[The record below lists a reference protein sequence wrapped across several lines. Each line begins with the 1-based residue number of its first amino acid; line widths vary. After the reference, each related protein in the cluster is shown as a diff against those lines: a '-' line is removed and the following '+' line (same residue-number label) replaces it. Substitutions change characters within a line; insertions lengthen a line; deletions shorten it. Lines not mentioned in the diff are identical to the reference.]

1 MGLNTKYYISIFTV
15 VNVITIIFAIYTD
28 HRWEDWYITFKA
40 SKNLALGN
48 GLVYHVGEHVHTFTS
63 PIGTLV
69 PAALSFLGGGE
80 GADEFAIWGYR
91 IICSII
97 LSTTAMLIFRLF
109 IHLGSDV
116 YHAFWVVL
124 LFAFNILIVD
134 FSINGMETA
143 FMVLFL
149 ILFISIVVISEQ
161 KKTLK
166 LALCVAALMYTRPD
180 AVVYFG
186 SLMIGFILFYP
197 EVSNQ
202 LQSRKK
208 SILFFMKV
216 GLLAFVFYLP
226 WILITYIYYGSP
238 IPHTIVAKGLNMI
251 YSVKSLAFRFVTM
264 PYQLITYNCTP
275 ANTCLMPPYS
285 NMGSW
290 SILPIIGWLS
300 VLIGALYFLNFK
312 GIKIIRAISF
322 SFYIGLFYLF
332 AVNSA
337 MPWYLP
343 NITIVFI
350 VCIGLVLQH
359 HIKNRYA
366 KRSIQFGFLFYTLIV
381 FLTGA
386 KSMKTQQ
393 EVIEFGNRKVI
404 GIWLKDNAKKGQS
417 VFMECLG
424 YIGYYSELKTFDFP
438 GMSSPEIVAARKKIP
453 KSNKIK
459 RKKDEY
465 AYIIADLRPD
475 WLVLRPVETEIINGH
490 NNRLLQ
496 NQYMLVKEFNVAS
509 KIPSGILGENYLRF
523 DQEFRVYKK
532 VAL

>member
-1 MGLNTKYYISIFTV
+1 
-15 VNVITIIFAIYTD
+15 
-28 HRWEDWYITFKA
+28 
-40 SKNLALGN
+40 
-48 GLVYHVGEHVHTFTS
+48 
-63 PIGTLV
+63 
-69 PAALSFLGGGE
+69 
-80 GADEFAIWGYR
+80 
-91 IICSII
+91 
-97 LSTTAMLIFRLF
+97 
-109 IHLGSDV
+109 
-116 YHAFWVVL
+116 
-124 LFAFNILIVD
+124 
-134 FSINGMETA
+134 
-143 FMVLFL
+143 
-149 ILFISIVVISEQ
+149 
-161 KKTLK
+161 
-166 LALCVAALMYTRPD
+166 
-180 AVVYFG
+180 
-186 SLMIGFILFYP
+186 
-197 EVSNQ
+197 
-202 LQSRKK
+202 
-208 SILFFMKV
+208 
-216 GLLAFVFYLP
+216 
-226 WILITYIYYGSP
+226 
-238 IPHTIVAKGLNMI
+238 
-251 YSVKSLAFRFVTM
+251 
-264 PYQLITYNCTP
+264 
-275 ANTCLMPPYS
+275 MPPYS

-404 GIWLKDNAKKGQS
+404 GIWLKHNAKKGQS

-424 YIGYYSELKTFDFP
+424 YIGYYSQLKTFDFP
-438 GMSSPEIVAARKKIP
+438 GMSSPEIVAARKKTP

-532 VAL
+532 VVL